1 MIVAGMGFRAT
12 ASLASLREAFLAAGG
27 AEATMLAT
35 AENKAGTALFQAF
48 AAECGLPVRA
58 IARDALTLQ
67 TTITQSARVMSLYG
81 AGSLAEA
88 AALAGAGP
96 KARLRAPRV
105 QSTDGMATAALA
117 ERSLR

>member
-1 MIVAGMGFRAT
+1 MIVAGMGFRRS

-35 AENKAGTALFQAF
+35 AENKASAAVFQAF

-58 IARDALTLQ
+58 IAEADLAAQSTLTH
-67 TTITQSARVMSLYG
+67 SARVTALYG
-81 AGSLAEA
+81 VGSLAEA
-88 AALAGAGP
+88 AALAAAGP
-96 KARLRAPRV
+96 NARLRAARV

-117 ERSLR
+117 ERSIR